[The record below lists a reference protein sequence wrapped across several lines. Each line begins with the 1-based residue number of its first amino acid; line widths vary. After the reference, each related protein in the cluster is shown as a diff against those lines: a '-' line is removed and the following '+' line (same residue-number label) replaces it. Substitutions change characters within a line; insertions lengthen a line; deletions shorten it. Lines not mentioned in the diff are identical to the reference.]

1 MSDLHHISWAFH
13 HTDAWQYSRK
23 LSRLKTHAKISLFMT
38 SLQGLDE
45 EGASYL
51 LSVSE
56 VCLYADEKFA

>member
-1 MSDLHHISWAFH
+1 MLGSIPESS
-13 HTDAWQYSRK
+13 TDWK

-51 LSVSE
+51 LFVSE
-56 VCLYADEKFA
+56 VCLYAGEKICIELEE